1 MPRCRL
7 PSAKAADAG
16 EGPCPRHCWNK
27 HCDGS
32 ISRDGYRTSLD
43 STYTVGGT
51 MLEFTGTGQADAG
64 VNLFSDH
71 TGSPSGGFVLPR
83 RHPPEAVSITT
94 DPESEVR
101 ALHTVV

>member
-1 MPRCRL
+1 
-7 PSAKAADAG
+7 
-16 EGPCPRHCWNK
+16 
-27 HCDGS
+27 
-32 ISRDGYRTSLD
+32 
-43 STYTVGGT
+43 